1 MGAHSWITSQAAS
14 TAGSL
19 TFGEHCQARGWEV
32 IGSRASITWVGPPQN
47 YQVVTDNGE
56 TRRPRVSAKD
66 SQRSTDVVAHSSG
79 RAARTTTS
87 RDRKDRQTVHD
98 LVEAARRGRRQ
109 SGDPSSHSSQ
119 LRGAGTGAV
128 GLADQVDRE
137 TRRGGQKN
145 SAWAEGRAP
154 LAQLEETNCRDGLG
168 QESSLQGLASA
179 HPP

>member
-1 MGAHSWITSQAAS
+1 MFRSDVADILRAVPAAEDP
-14 TAGSL
+14 A
-19 TFGEHCQARGWEV
+19 
-32 IGSRASITWVGPPQN
+32 
-47 YQVVTDNGE
+47 
-56 TRRPRVSAKD
+56 
-66 SQRSTDVVAHSSG
+66 
-79 RAARTTTS
+79 
-87 RDRKDRQTVHD
+87 TVHD

-109 SGDPSSHSSQ
+109 SGDPGRSSHTSQ
-119 LRGAGTGAV
+119 LRGAGNGAV

-154 LAQLEETNCRDGLG
+154 RAQLEETNCRDGLG